1 MPLKR
6 TAGGLTPVSESSKY
20 IIGYLGT
27 VDLDDAALRKEVVK
41 ARSGDDCAMNT
52 IISAVIKRIHW
63 IAARCGR
70 PEMMDDLVQEGA
82 LAIMTAV
89 ERFDAEK
96 AGNSSFVSY
105 ATLWAKSRMR
115 NALALA
121 EPVRSQDKGTAFLSF
136 DAMLYEDSDK
146 ALHETIPSTYP
157 TPYAAYRQEED
168 VKTMY
173 ELLDKLSREEKDAIM
188 RVLGLGD
195 GGKERNM
202 DVAASCG
209 VSKNAITNRVKR
221 GIKRMRAMVQTKEVG

>member
-1 MPLKR
+1 
-6 TAGGLTPVSESSKY
+6 VSESSKY
-20 IIGYLGT
+20 IIGHLGT
-27 VDLDDAALRKEVVK
+27 VDLDDATLRKEVIK
-41 ARSGDDCAMNT
+41 AQTGDDCAMNT
-52 IISAVIKRIHW
+52 VISAVIKRIHW
-63 IAARCGR
+63 IASRCGR

-105 ATLWAKSRMR
+105 ASLWAKSRMR

-173 ELLDKLSREEKDAIM
+173 ELLDKLSLEEKDAIM

-221 GIKRMRAMVQTKEVG
+221 GIKRMRAMVQTKEVGQL

>member
-1 MPLKR
+1 M
-6 TAGGLTPVSESSKY
+6 SESSKY
-20 IIGYLGT
+20 IIGHLGT
-27 VDLDDAALRKEVVK
+27 VDLDDAALRKEVIK
-41 ARSGDDCAMNT
+41 AQTGDDCAMNT
-52 IISAVIKRIHW
+52 VISAVIKRIHW
-63 IAARCGR
+63 IASRCGR
-70 PEMMDDLVQEGA
+70 PDMMDDLVQEGA

-105 ATLWAKSRMR
+105 ASLWAKSRMR

-136 DAMLYEDSDK
+136 DSMLYEDSDK
-146 ALHETIPSTYP
+146 ALHEVIPSTYP

-173 ELLDKLSREEKDAIM
+173 ELLDKLSLEEKDAIM

-209 VSKNAITNRVKR
+209 VSKNAITNRIKR
-221 GIKRMRAMVQTKEVG
+221 GIGKIRKIMKGQHNEHQ

>member
-1 MPLKR
+1 M
-6 TAGGLTPVSESSKY
+6 SESSKY

-52 IISAVIKRIHW
+52 VISAVIKRIHW

-89 ERFDAEK
+89 ERFDADK
-96 AGNSSFVSY
+96 AGKSSFVSY

-146 ALHETIPSTYP
+146 ALHEVIPSTYP

-209 VSKNAITNRVKR
+209 VSKNAITNRIKR

>member
-1 MPLKR
+1 M
-6 TAGGLTPVSESSKY
+6 SESSKY

-52 IISAVIKRIHW
+52 VISAVIKRIHW

-89 ERFDAEK
+89 ERFDADK
-96 AGNSSFVSY
+96 AGKSSFVSY
-105 ATLWAKSRMR
+105 ASLWAKSRMR

-121 EPVRSQDKGTAFLSF
+121 ETVRSQDKGTAFLSF

-146 ALHETIPSTYP
+146 ALHEAIPSTYP

-168 VKTMY
+168 VKTIY
-173 ELLDKLSREEKDAIM
+173 ELLDKLSLEEKDAIM
-188 RVLGLGD
+188 RVMGLGD
-195 GGKERNM
+195 CRKERNM

>member
-1 MPLKR
+1 M
-6 TAGGLTPVSESSKY
+6 SESSKY

-96 AGNSSFVSY
+96 AGKSSFVSY

-146 ALHETIPSTYP
+146 ALHEVIPSTYP
-157 TPYAAYRQEED
+157 TPYAAYQQEED

>member
-1 MPLKR
+1 M
-6 TAGGLTPVSESSKY
+6 SESSKY

-27 VDLDDAALRKEVVK
+27 VDLDDAALRKEVIK

-52 IISAVIKRIHW
+52 VISAVIKRIHW

-89 ERFDAEK
+89 ERFDADK
-96 AGNSSFVSY
+96 AGKSSFVSY

-121 EPVRSQDKGTAFLSF
+121 EPVRSQDKNMEILSF

-157 TPYAAYRQEED
+157 TPYAAYQQEED